1 VHLSD
6 VWMIF
11 VVLAFTMYIVL
22 DGYDLG
28 IGVLTLF
35 ERNARRRRDMHA
47 LVAWVWDGNES
58 WLVLLALTLWAGMP
72 LATGVALPALY
83 IALIPMLWSLIARGL
98 SLELIDRHDG
108 WHPVWGKVFGIG
120 SLVAGFC
127 QGAAFGG
134 LVAGL
139 DVDGSSFAGG
149 PFTFLYHG
157 YAVLTGLTAVALY
170 VLAGCAWL
178 YLKTDGETKL
188 RAARIGRVAV
198 VLLAAGTA
206 ASWLL
211 APVAGPTT
219 LDPGAT
225 ARLPIWIAGA
235 AVLAAGLVFALR
247 SFSSDPRGRRS
258 DRAPVFATLAVYAG
272 GLLLAGGLLYPRVVP
287 PDITV
292 HEAASPHSSL
302 LFMTIGL
309 GVFVPALRDL
319 PGVQLLG
326 LPWQGRCQAGG
337 NDGMNP
343 LTRLYRRS
351 RAFRVVLYCLF
362 LPLTLLV
369 FVISDDM
376 WAKYSQLGNLTLL
389 AAFLLF
395 APWAW
400 WYGEDR
406 DRRRAARAAQ
416 DDRASKGHGDGR

>member
-1 VHLSD
+1 MELSD
-6 VWMIF
+6 GWMIF
-11 VVLAFTMYIVL
+11 VILAFTMYIVL

-35 ERNARRRRDMHA
+35 ERDDRRRRDMHG

-58 WLVLLALTLWAGMP
+58 WLVLVALTLWAGMP
-72 LATGVALPALY
+72 LAAGVALPALY
-83 IALIPMLWSLIARGL
+83 IALIPMLWALIARGV
-98 SLELIDRHDG
+98 SLELIDRHEG

-139 DVDGSSFAGG
+139 NVDGSTFAGG
-149 PFTFLYHG
+149 PFEFLHHG

-178 YLKTDGETKL
+178 YLKTDGETQL
-188 RAARIGRVAV
+188 RAARTGRITVF
-198 VLLAAGTA
+198 LLTAGTA

-235 AVLAAGLVFALR
+235 AVLAAGLVFGLR

-258 DRAPVFATLAVYAG
+258 ARAPVLATLAVYAG
-272 GLLLAGGLLYPRVVP
+272 GLLLAGGLLYPRLVP

-292 HEAASPHSSL
+292 HEAASPHTTL
-302 LFMTIGL
+302 LFLTIAA
-309 GVFVPALRDL
+309 GVFVPLF
-319 PGVQLLG
+319 VTY
-326 LPWQGRCQAGG
+326 QA
-337 NDGMNP
+337 
-343 LTRLYRRS
+343 YS
-351 RAFRVVLYCLF
+351 YWVFRGKVDVEHE
-362 LPLTLLV
+362 
-369 FVISDDM
+369 
-376 WAKYSQLGNLTLL
+376 
-389 AAFLLF
+389 AAT
-395 APWAW
+395 A
-400 WYGEDR
+400 
-406 DRRRAARAAQ
+406 
-416 DDRASKGHGDGR
+416 